1 MAVRLAAE
9 KGLPLPLGGGGES
22 TQPRNGVIGARTASL
37 GTFLRRNP
45 LVLIGGTVLVVW
57 IVVSAAAPLIAP
69 YGPLTQKIVERLQP
83 PSAAHPFGTDPLGR
97 DILSRVLFGG
107 RISLP
112 VGFLVVSVSL
122 AIGGLVGALAR
133 FPVGWVCSHLM
144 CLTGMGLA

>member
-9 KGLPLPLGGGGES
+9 TELPLPVS
-22 TQPRNGVIGARTASL
+22 AQKSSPVNTARTASL
-37 GTFLRRNP
+37 RKFLRRNP
-45 LVLIGGTVLVVW
+45 LVLIGGTVLLVW
-57 IVVSAAAPLIAP
+57 IIVSAAAPLIAP

-83 PSAAHPFGTDPLGR
+83 PSSAHPFGTDPLGR

-122 AIGGLVGALAR
+122 AIGG
-133 FPVGWVCSHLM
+133 
-144 CLTGMGLA
+144 